1 MYAGGSTDR
10 VAELLTDD
18 IVWHVP
24 GSSPIAGDHRG
35 HHGVV
40 EYFKARRRIAGNS
53 MRLRPGEVL
62 TEEDLVVQRVDGTA
76 LLGGESVDWR
86 TVGVY
91 RLEEGR
97 IAEVWL
103 VPVELQKFDRVWG
116 AGG

>member
-1 MYAGGSTDR
+1 MYAGGSTER

-35 HHGVV
+35 RQGVV
-40 EYFKARRRIAGNS
+40 EYFRTRRRIAESS
-53 MRLRPGEVL
+53 MRLHPGEML
-62 TEEDLVVQRVDGTA
+62 TDGDLVVQRVDGA
-76 LLGGESVDWR
+76 AVLGGESVDWR

-91 RLEEGR
+91 RTEEGL

-103 VPVELQKFDRVWG
+103 VPIELQKFDRVWG
-116 AGG
+116 SGA